1 MSKAKPTSKEKDV
14 IPNMELILIFIF
26 FGAFIVW
33 AVSKCMV
40 TQAKYEQEASLD
52 NPVELVD
59 SLKVAS
65 EPTEKKSKEKEAK
78 EEKAVPKT
86 KTVVKEVS
94 ALYVVLDELK
104 LRKGPS
110 RDSSIVKQFKL
121 HERVYFLEEV
131 TEFRERINLGSRV
144 AFEPWIKVRSKSGHE
159 GWVYGAG
166 VNYHRQKF
174 EPVLEE

>member
-1 MSKAKPTSKEKDV
+1 MSKAKPKSKEKDV

-40 TQAKYEQEASLD
+40 TQAKYEQEANLD

-59 SLKVAS
+59 SVKVAS
-65 EPTEKKSKEKEAK
+65 EPIEKKPTETKEKPA
-78 EEKAVPKT
+78 PKT
-86 KTVVKEVS
+86 RTVVKEVS

-110 RDSSIVKQFKL
+110 RDSSCL
-121 HERVYFLEEV
+121 LYTSPSPRDR
-131 TEFRERINLGSRV
+131 TRSRMPSS
-144 AFEPWIKVRSKSGHE
+144 A
-159 GWVYGAG
+159 
-166 VNYHRQKF
+166 
-174 EPVLEE
+174 